1 MGTWPHLD
9 EFPGHLTPFSS
20 DFESFSAMQWLNS
33 IYRCTAST
41 PTQGK
46 FLEDIY
52 GKTRNEFDD
61 SHVSLVSISLL
72 LKQTHPTATQWSC
85 FGNILCNQYIFLSVR
100 IFLGWKYLDSQW
112 RCPGGPELATFQG
125 LSVRIFLG
133 WKYLDSQW
141 RCPGGP
147 ELATFQISS
156 DFELFTIRS
165 LPSSF
170 ASFLENITTSM
181 RTSGFI

>member
-100 IFLGWKYLDSQW
+100 IFLGWKYLNSEW
-112 RCPGGPELATFQG
+112 RCPGGPG
-125 LSVRIFLG
+125 LS
-133 WKYLDSQW
+133 
-141 RCPGGP
+141 
-147 ELATFQISS
+147 TFQISS

>member
-85 FGNILCNQYIFLSVR
+85 FGNILCNQYIFCPFGYFWDGNIWTVNGGVLVVLSWPHFRYHLILSYSPFGVCLPVLLH
-100 IFLGWKYLDSQW
+100 FWK
-112 RCPGGPELATFQG
+112 
-125 LSVRIFLG
+125 I
-133 WKYLDSQW
+133 
-141 RCPGGP
+141 
-147 ELATFQISS
+147 
-156 DFELFTIRS
+156 
-165 LPSSF
+165 
-170 ASFLENITTSM
+170 
-181 RTSGFI
+181 

>member
-1 MGTWPHLD
+1 MIFRTSGRGTWPHLD
-9 EFPGHLTPFSS
+9 ESPGHLTLFSF

-85 FGNILCNQYIFLSVR
+85 FWEHFMQSVHFLSVR

-133 WKYLDSQW
+133 WKYLDS
-141 RCPGGP
+141 
-147 ELATFQISS
+147 
-156 DFELFTIRS
+156 
-165 LPSSF
+165 
-170 ASFLENITTSM
+170 N
-181 RTSGFI
+181 

>member
-33 IYRCTAST
+33 IYRCIAST

-85 FGNILCNQYIFLSVR
+85 FGNILCNQYIFCPFGYFWDWEYLWTFDTDVLNRSHVR
-100 IFLGWKYLDSQW
+100 F
-112 RCPGGPELATFQG
+112 CP
-125 LSVRIFLG
+125 
-133 WKYLDSQW
+133 
-141 RCPGGP
+141 
-147 ELATFQISS
+147 
-156 DFELFTIRS
+156 
-165 LPSSF
+165 
-170 ASFLENITTSM
+170 
-181 RTSGFI
+181 SGFVAVVVLPMHHFRIKENDWKL

>member
-9 EFPGHLTPFSS
+9 ESPGHLTPFSS

-85 FGNILCNQYIFLSVR
+85 FGNILCNQYIFCPFGYFWDGNIWTVNGGVLVVLSWPHFRV
-100 IFLGWKYLDSQW
+100 
-112 RCPGGPELATFQG
+112 CP
-125 LSVRIFLG
+125 
-133 WKYLDSQW
+133 
-141 RCPGGP
+141 
-147 ELATFQISS
+147 
-156 DFELFTIRS
+156 
-165 LPSSF
+165 
-170 ASFLENITTSM
+170 
-181 RTSGFI
+181 SGFAAVVIGGR

>member
-1 MGTWPHLD
+1 MVLFWEHFMPSVH
-9 EFPGHLTPFSS
+9 
-20 DFESFSAMQWLNS
+20 
-33 IYRCTAST
+33 
-41 PTQGK
+41 
-46 FLEDIY
+46 
-52 GKTRNEFDD
+52 
-61 SHVSLVSISLL
+61 
-72 LKQTHPTATQWSC
+72 
-85 FGNILCNQYIFLSVR
+85 FLSVR

-141 RCPGGP
+141 GCPGGP
-147 ELATFQISS
+147 GLSTFQISS

-181 RTSGFI
+181 RTSGFIWIVRERYQLSICFICQLGFPMEQVNVGVCYEFISLGGHGLVFLFFWEHFMQTVYFFLPRLFLDNQVVVWYEVWTVVYSCVS